1 MSARVSPAADPAHR
15 PKRHS
20 TMASHDPDGA
30 DRGYRDHYEDLG
42 VGRSSRRTMMGA
54 KNLGFNRGRSGIA
67 GEVGGRN
74 RHRAGTQVPAA
85 SKSTAADARSLFG
98 AGENLRIATNV
109 DSQGNQDT
117 FLYDTRRG
125 KRRTS
130 MGNEIPMR
138 ADSSSTV
145 GNTSPGTDA
154 RMEHRA
160 STLGLFYGVVAEAQR
175 HNEHMKS
182 FQSRWI
188 VLPASTFRRS
198 WDILS
203 LLLLVYVALFTPVQ
217 IAFYGDAMSMCRW
230 EEWVFVFVLD
240 RIVDAVFILD
250 IFVNFRQAWL
260 DPGGEV
266 EFDATRAAQSYLRG
280 WFFLDVVSVFPFDF
294 IQTTCATNDVGYN
307 VGSFG
312 RLPKLIR
319 LLRLAKIAK
328 VLRMSRILRRFEATL
343 HIKYGLVRLIKFF
356 VWSLVA
362 AHWVACAW
370 FIVGTLD
377 EVEGWV
383 TSNFLSSDLHGA
395 TVSEQYLASMYW
407 SVMTLT
413 TIGYGDIKPVTQ
425 WERLFAILMML
436 LGSAMFAYVVGTMC
450 SVVQGLSET
459 QLAFQAHMDRI
470 NEYMNECR
478 LPGSLRTRVRKYC
491 LYQRDAN
498 LIRADERRLLKSLS
512 PALRSEISSYNYEGP
527 LRKAQYFRDA
537 PREFIHSLSEY
548 LCLAIFGPNEAVI
561 RIGFTGSKMYILA
574 KGRCQIEYADMRTGN
589 VRIIGELKDGACFG
603 ELA

>member
-1 MSARVSPAADPAHR
+1 MSPAVDSAHR

-20 TMASHDPDGA
+20 TMACHDPDGP
-30 DRGYRDHYEDLG
+30 DLGYRNHYEDLG
-42 VGRSSRRTMMGA
+42 MGRSTRRTMMGA
-54 KNLGFNRGRSGIA
+54 QNLGFNRVRSGIA
-67 GEVGGRN
+67 GEVGGRS
-74 RHRAGTQVPAA
+74 RQRAGT
-85 SKSTAADARSLFG
+85 KSAVNDTRSLFG
-98 AGENLRIATNV
+98 AGENLRVATNV
-109 DSQGNQDT
+109 DSRGNEDT
-117 FLYDTRRG
+117 FLYHTSRD

-130 MGNEIPMR
+130 IGNEAPMR
-138 ADSSSTV
+138 ADSDSSTAC
-145 GNTSPGTDA
+145 NTSPGTDA

-160 STLGLFYGVVAEAQR
+160 STLGLFYGVVAEAKR
-175 HNEHMKS
+175 HNEHMKT
-182 FQSRWI
+182 FRSRWI
-188 VLPASTFRRS
+188 VLPSSTFRRS

-217 IAFYGDAMSMCRW
+217 IAFYGETMSMCRW
-230 EEWVFVFVLD
+230 DEWVFVFILD

-266 EFDATRAAQSYLRG
+266 EFDPKTAARTYLQG
-280 WFFLDVVSVFPFDF
+280 WFMLDVVSVFPFDF
-294 IQTTCATNDVGYN
+294 IQTTCTTNAAGISVGA
-307 VGSFG
+307 FG

-383 TSNFLSSDLHGA
+383 TSNFLSSDLHA
-395 TVSEQYLASMYW
+395 VTVSEQYLASMYW

-459 QLAFQAHMDRI
+459 QLAFQSHMDRI
-470 NEYMNECR
+470 NEYMTECK

-498 LIRADERRLLKSLS
+498 LIRADERQLLKSLS

-574 KGRCQIEYADMRTGN
+574 KGRCQIEYADMLTGN
-589 VRIIGELKDGACFG
+589 VRIIGELGDGSCFG